1 MNLIE
6 LPEINDQ
13 IRDRL
18 FKAIFGRENEQSKQW
33 RLELYNALRGT
44 NYNNPDDL
52 IINTID
58 NVIYLTMRNDISFLV
73 DSQMTLFEQQSTYN
87 PNMPLRGL
95 MYFAQLY
102 QMHLSKIGKPLFRS
116 SIVKIPNPQF
126 IVFYNGQKKTEDVE
140 YLKLSDAF
148 EREDK
153 SGNFEWTAKMININP
168 DHNSALQKKCKPLYN
183 YVQYISRIT
192 TNKLNG
198 MNINDAVNDA
208 VDWAIK
214 ENLLD
219 GFFKTQKEEVLA
231 MSLTEFNAQEVYNDW
246 LEEGREVGY
255 EEGKEEGANNK
266 AIESAK
272 NLLKEN
278 ISPEIIAKC
287 IGIPIE
293 QVLEL
298 QKTITVNV

>member
-126 IVFYNGQKKTEDVE
+126 IVFYNGQKKTEDIE

-198 MNINDAVNDA
+198 MNINDSVNEAVE
-208 VDWAIK
+208 WAIR

-219 GFFKTQKEEVLA
+219 GFFKTQKQEVLA
-231 MSLTEFNAQEVYNDW
+231 MSLTEFNAQEVYKDW
-246 LEEGREVGY
+246 L
-255 EEGKEEGANNK
+255 EEGANNK
-266 AIESAK
+266 AIESAT
-272 NLLKEN
+272 NFLKEN

>member
-168 DHNSALQKKCKPLYN
+168 DHNSALQKKNKPLYN

-198 MNINDAVNDA
+198 MNINDSVNEAVE
-208 VDWAIK
+208 WAIR

-219 GFFKTQKEEVLA
+219 GFFKTQKQEVLA
-231 MSLTEFNAQEVYNDW
+231 MSLTEFNAQEVYKDW

-266 AIESAK
+266 AIESAT
-272 NLLKEN
+272 NFLKEN

>member
-198 MNINDAVNDA
+198 MNINDSVNEAVE
-208 VDWAIK
+208 WAIR

-219 GFFKTQKEEVLA
+219 GFFKTQKQEVLA
-231 MSLTEFNAQEVYNDW
+231 MSLTEFNAQEVYKDW

>member
-1 MNLIE
+1 
-6 LPEINDQ
+6 
-13 IRDRL
+13 
-18 FKAIFGRENEQSKQW
+18 
-33 RLELYNALRGT
+33 
-44 NYNNPDDL
+44 
-52 IINTID
+52 
-58 NVIYLTMRNDISFLV
+58 
-73 DSQMTLFEQQSTYN
+73 
-87 PNMPLRGL
+87 
-95 MYFAQLY
+95 
-102 QMHLSKIGKPLFRS
+102 
-116 SIVKIPNPQF
+116 
-126 IVFYNGQKKTEDVE
+126 
-140 YLKLSDAF
+140 
-148 EREDK
+148 
-153 SGNFEWTAKMININP
+153 
-168 DHNSALQKKCKPLYN
+168 
-183 YVQYISRIT
+183 
-192 TNKLNG
+192 

-287 IGIPIE
+287 ICIPIE